1 MGNCRSCNTKVK
13 SYQLYCPNCGIKH
26 PLLDKEDLKDF
37 KIFKKRFK
45 PVFLIASIIILAL
58 FVLLVIKIPV
68 VQTIPY
74 NVKETSPEI
83 KSEEKSLGC
92 TEEDFR
98 YAMKYLKPSVF
109 ANVLE
114 IKCNIENLEGEQGTF
129 EYTVRI
135 IDKLSLEEQ
144 QKTSKLSLNPYEN
157 KTVSIYFEDVTS
169 PDEVDYACEI
179 KPPLKKICKTE
190 TELKISEK
198 EQETVKNKQERVY
211 KSLFELIFLKD

>member
-26 PLLDKEDLKDF
+26 PLLDKEELKDF
-37 KIFKKRFK
+37 KIFKKKFK
-45 PVFLIASIIILAL
+45 PVFLIASIIILVL
-58 FVLLVIKIPV
+58 FILLVIKLPV

-74 NVKETSPEI
+74 NIKETSTETTP
-83 KSEEKSLGC
+83 EEKSLGC
-92 TEEDFR
+92 TEENFR
-98 YAMKYLKPSVF
+98 YVRKYLKSQVF

-114 IKCNIENLEGEQGTF
+114 TKCNIENLEDEQGIF
-129 EYTVRI
+129 EYTAKIV
-135 IDKLSLEEQ
+135 DKLSLKEQ

-169 PDEVDYACEI
+169 PDKFDYICEV

-190 TELKISEK
+190 TELKITEK
-198 EQETVKNKQERVY
+198 EKDIVKTRQEKVY

>member
-1 MGNCRSCNTKVK
+1 MGNCRSCNTEVK

-37 KIFKKRFK
+37 KIFKKKFK

-74 NVKETSPEI
+74 NVKEISPETTP
-83 KSEEKSLGC
+83 EEKSLGC
-92 TEEDFR
+92 TEEEFG
-98 YAMKYLKPSVF
+98 YIIHYVKPMLF
-109 ANVLE
+109 TELLQ
-114 IKCNIENLEGEQGTF
+114 IKCNIENLEDEQGIF
-129 EYTVRI
+129 EYVI
-135 IDKLSLEEQ
+135 KIEDKLSLEEQ

-157 KTVSIYFEDVTS
+157 KTISVYFEDVAALDKFDYTC
-169 PDEVDYACEI
+169 EV
-179 KPPLKKICKTE
+179 KPPLKKVCKTE
-190 TELKISEK
+190 TEFKIVEK
-198 EQETVKNKQERVY
+198 EQDIVKTRQEKVY